1 MDAIVKKFYADYRK
15 QGFRPEHSLSAARTR
30 KQWEAL
36 ESAGFVRLAWVTD
49 CDTYDDSY
57 IDTWTDVRESERER
71 ARKDLWEQIERDGVW
86 GLVGEYRF
94 DPEDDEGWDS
104 GDAIYGLVGQDD
116 AGYATDIM
124 ATTIDTFRFALKNRC
139 PKCGRPAKV
148 A

>member
-1 MDAIVKKFYADYRK
+1 MDAIVKKFYAEYRK
-15 QGFRPEHSLSAARTR
+15 QGNRADVALSCAKTR

-36 ESAGFVRLAWVTD
+36 ESAGFVRLIWVPD
-49 CDTYDDSY
+49 EDVFDDSY
-57 IDTWTDVRESERER
+57 IDTWTDVSEERRER
-71 ARKDLWEQIERDGVW
+71 WRKELWEKIESDGVW

-94 DPEDDEGWDS
+94 DPDDDEGWDS

-116 AGYATDIM
+116 AGYAPDIM